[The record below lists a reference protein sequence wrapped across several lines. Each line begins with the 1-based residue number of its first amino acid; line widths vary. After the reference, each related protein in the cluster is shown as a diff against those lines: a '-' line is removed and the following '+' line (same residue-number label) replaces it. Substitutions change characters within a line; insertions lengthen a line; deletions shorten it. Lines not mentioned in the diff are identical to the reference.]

1 MRRNGLIQNYGPK
14 DIEIIYAKVLFRGLT
29 DPAIGGAD
37 KEHSLVIKAH
47 SRVYFFRFDGFS
59 PVTSSLAA
67 SHNRTIA
74 CRRSETSEAMIL
86 AQTPAL
92 LGSVDMP
99 T

>member
-1 MRRNGLIQNYGPK
+1 MRRNGLIQNYGSK
-14 DIEIIYAKVLFRGLT
+14 DIETIYAKALFREST
-29 DPAIGGAD
+29 DPTIGGAD
-37 KEHSLVIKAH
+37 KKHGLLIKAH
-47 SRVYFFRFDGFS
+47 SRAYFFRFDGFS

-67 SHNRTIA
+67 SHNRVIA

-92 LGSVDMP
+92 LGSADMP